1 MPGLL
6 YAITPAGWPTPRL
19 LNACAQALDAGAD
32 WLQYRDKPAPRRDV
46 ATALATLCA
55 KRGVPLLI
63 NDDPPLAASLGVGV
77 HVGRD
82 DTAVAVARRIVGAD
96 ALVGASAYGDLNRA
110 QRAQADGASHVAFG
124 RLFESRTKPH
134 APATH
139 LEVITR
145 ARTVLRVPVI
155 GIGGIT
161 PDTVAA
167 VIGAGADG
175 VACID
180 AIFGQD
186 DVAAAVRSLRAAI
199 DSACQPART

>member
-82 DTAVAVARRIVGAD
+82 DTAVA
-96 ALVGASAYGDLNRA
+96 
-110 QRAQADGASHVAFG
+110 
-124 RLFESRTKPH
+124 
-134 APATH
+134 
-139 LEVITR
+139 
-145 ARTVLRVPVI
+145 
-155 GIGGIT
+155 
-161 PDTVAA
+161 A